1 MEDHSKLHNKP
12 STQDGYQYQIDNFVI
27 PAFGNKKVH
36 EVTRPT
42 TSPR

>member
-27 PAFGNKKVH
+27 SAFGTKKVL
-36 EVTRPT
+36 RLLAT
-42 TSPR
+42 TSLR